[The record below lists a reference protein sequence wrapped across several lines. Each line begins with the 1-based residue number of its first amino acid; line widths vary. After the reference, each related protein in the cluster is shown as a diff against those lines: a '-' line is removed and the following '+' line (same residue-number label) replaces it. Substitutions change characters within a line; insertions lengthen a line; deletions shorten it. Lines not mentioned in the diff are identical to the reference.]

1 MTKTTIYH
9 ITYYDYDKSVYIQF
23 LSCNFRCLGCIRRKF
38 LWDHHLED
46 VERGLSSAKIE
57 LLEVE
62 KLTEILNGVNREFG
76 LKRAVLGGGEPTAD
90 PSFCNILKILHDLG
104 LEVSILTNG
113 YLLDKVLKCIHRE
126 DTLEIG
132 IKSIWPER
140 FAMYT
145 SRKASDLNKVLSN
158 IENAFKQGYK
168 IIIETI
174 LIPEFNDAKDVEEV
188 ARFIA
193 THLDTSTPLI
203 IDEYIPVPTAPWRRP
218 TYEELVEAKQRAEKH
233 LKNVILRSSYT
244 MKPKGKVYPIFPRAP

>member
-1 MTKTTIYH
+1 MTMTSIYH
-9 ITYYDYDKSVYIQF
+9 ITYYDYDKSVYMQF

-46 VERGLSSAKIE
+46 IGRSLSSVKIE

-62 KLTEILNGVNREFG
+62 KLAEILNGADREFG
-76 LKRAVLGGGEPTAD
+76 LRRAVLGGGEPIAD
-90 PSFCNILKILHDLG
+90 PSFCSILKILHDLG

-126 DTLEIG
+126 DTLEFG
-132 IKSIWPER
+132 IKSIWPEK

-145 SRKASDLNKVLSN
+145 GRKASDLNRVLNN
-158 IENAFKQGYK
+158 IENFFKQGYK
-168 IIIETI
+168 VIIETI
-174 LIPEFNDAKDVEEV
+174 LIPGFNDVNDVEEI
-188 ARFIA
+188 AKFIA
-193 THLDTSTPLI
+193 THLNASTPLI
-203 IDEYIPVPTAPWRRP
+203 IDEYILVPTAPWRRP

-244 MKPKGKVYPIFPRAP
+244 MKPKGKVHPIFPKTP

>member
-1 MTKTTIYH
+1 
-9 ITYYDYDKSVYIQF
+9 
-23 LSCNFRCLGCIRRKF
+23 LGCIRRKL

-46 VERGLSSAKIE
+46 IGRDFRIE
-57 LLEVE
+57 LIEVE
-62 KLTEILNGVNREFG
+62 KLAEILNIVDKEFG

-90 PSFCNILKILHDLG
+90 PSFCNIMKILHDLG

-126 DTLEIG
+126 DTLEIS
-132 IKSIWPER
+132 IKSIWPEKY
-140 FAMYT
+140 AMYT
-145 SRKASDLNKVLSN
+145 GRKASDLNKVLNN

-168 IIIETI
+168 VIIETI
-174 LIPEFNDAKDVEEV
+174 LIPEFNDVNDVEEV
-188 ARFIA
+188 AKFIA
-193 THLDTSTPLI
+193 THLNTSTPLI

-244 MKPKGKVYPIFPRAP
+244 MKPKGKVHPIFPKNTVNMP